1 MISNTMM
8 SQEIKAFD
16 YNEPNSN
23 ANYQQEISKLYNQ
36 IVTPI
41 LSVEGA
47 KNGKINENSLLQYLK
62 ARVPQGK
69 MFDMNLFKTLF
80 NDLDRTD
87 NMIDISEF
95 AKKYIQAHEELKF
108 NLEGAK
114 HEHEKDK
121 EILNDLQSKIYTSKN
136 EPMTNN
142 GMSQKANF
150 RIVIG
155 KIDLI
160 YGPSATGDYF
170 CKLSLNDIEK
180 KTSISKG
187 ADINFI
193 EKFEFPI
200 NTKNNFFKIGLYNT
214 SDQNQPMGEIEI
226 PLGSLDENVE
236 TQPLIPL
243 NDISM
248 TAVANFNPK
257 LALVTSCFTFYS
269 NQYKEVEERIKAE
282 ETKINHLSEVYEK
295 LSDPYKYVFE
305 ETSTKNMFVS
315 NALQNQIID
324 QVEASMKKIFR
335 LNDVKWIKVIQILLY
350 FSLGVTFITNL
361 TKNDFISLFVELAFI
376 IVINTEK
383 TAFLFEYFKTFLSML
398 LITVV
403 YDVCDYLFLR
413 NVEFDSM
420 KGINSFVGLFSFF
433 GFLGKILLVIFIW
446 ICKVKYGKKGM
457 L

>member
-1 MISNTMM
+1 MI
-8 SQEIKAFD
+8 
-16 YNEPNSN
+16 
-23 ANYQQEISKLYNQ
+23 IS
-36 IVTPI
+36 
-41 LSVEGA
+41 
-47 KNGKINENSLLQYLK
+47 
-62 ARVPQGK
+62 R
-69 MFDMNLFKTLF
+69 
-80 NDLDRTD
+80 
-87 NMIDISEF
+87 
-95 AKKYIQAHEELKF
+95 
-108 NLEGAK
+108 
-114 HEHEKDK
+114 
-121 EILNDLQSKIYTSKN
+121 
-136 EPMTNN
+136 
-142 GMSQKANF
+142 
-150 RIVIG
+150 
-155 KIDLI
+155 
-160 YGPSATGDYF
+160 
-170 CKLSLNDIEK
+170 
-180 KTSISKG
+180 
-187 ADINFI
+187 
-193 EKFEFPI
+193 
-200 NTKNNFFKIGLYNT
+200 NNFFKIGLYNT

-236 TQPLIPL
+236 TQPPILL

-433 GFLGKILLVIFIW
+433 GFL
-446 ICKVKYGKKGM
+446 
-457 L
+457 